1 MNLSWAALAAAFQ
14 ASQVDLS
21 PLEAALCA
29 HAAETCARHA
39 ASALLDFDERAL
51 IDLLAA
57 AWAGRTFERAQEA
70 VACYLAA
77 WRATVEAEAPE
88 ARGLSRFYELDGF
101 NAEWDTPVL
110 RQMIGGVCLNPPQ
123 VLRER
128 LQAG

>member
-1 MNLSWAALAAAFQ
+1 MKVSWAALAAAFQ
-14 ASQVDLS
+14 ASQADQP

-29 HAAETCARHA
+29 HAAEICARHA
-39 ASALLDFDERAL
+39 DSAPLDFDERAL
-51 IDLLAA
+51 IDLLTA
-57 AWAGRTFERAQEA
+57 AWSGRTFARAEEA

-77 WRATVEAEAPE
+77 WRAAVESEAPE
-88 ARGLSRFYELDGF
+88 ARGLSRFYEPDGF
-101 NAEWDTPVL
+101 NAEWDTPAL